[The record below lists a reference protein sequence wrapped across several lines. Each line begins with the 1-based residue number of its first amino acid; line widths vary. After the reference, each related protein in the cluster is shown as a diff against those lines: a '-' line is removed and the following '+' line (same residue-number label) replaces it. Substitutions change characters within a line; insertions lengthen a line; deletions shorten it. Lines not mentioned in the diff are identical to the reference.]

1 MDFFGLPSQLAAL
14 EQPVAEPAREVLRL
28 VTRAWYLRQR
38 DTGAALS
45 DAHAAQDL
53 LSTLPVDDAQ
63 LASGRLALVRAENAW
78 LFAELDQARAL
89 IDEAREV
96 FRWAHD
102 PTGLGDTCLS
112 EAALLEQRGDDPLP
126 AIHAAAQ
133 AYRGGTPA
141 DPLRLLLA
149 DTLEACLAL
158 AASPGAA
165 GPALHGLLEQATA
178 HGHPGLDILVC
189 SAHAMLAARDGH
201 PVHAIRH
208 LRQSFDA
215 AMVAGQLYAAICA
228 AQEIAAAF
236 SALHDHEGAL
246 QWAERARDLAQP
258 TGWPHAAG
266 RCLVQGAAVM
276 LAAER
281 PQATRDL
288 LLGGMPMLQRFP
300 TSRQYVCAAQ
310 LLGEALLALGDTT
323 DALSWID
330 MSERVAV
337 QLRYTDLH
345 GQGLALKAQALSGL
359 GRADEALAAAQA
371 GRQIVRRHGDA
382 MLESRCLHAMAGI
395 ARRHGMA
402 LLAES
407 GEATPLEVNAAIHHL
422 QAAFAAAAQVPGF
435 SPPPQWHAEL
445 AQDYEAI
452 GNAALALEHQRRA
465 IASLQQAHERETAG
479 LSAALQLRLEWETA
493 RAGAAGQHALAQVA
507 AERAAG
513 QEAANDLLERLAVI
527 HQELARSPDAT
538 SVFATLGRH
547 VHALLEAQSIGVW
560 LRQGAPDGTE
570 LLELAWGEEDGQPL
584 PATVL
589 PAGDAESLTWHCLRE
604 RQELQVD
611 LPEYFDDDLPAAAAA
626 LPPQAAPP
634 APVAG
639 PAATPRTVH
648 VELEPPQAPAPL
660 PGTAPRRSALFV
672 PLIAAGEAL
681 GVLSIQSPR
690 TGVYGER
697 ERHILRSLGA
707 GTAAALATGAQGHRL
722 AELEAELEHQRLQG
736 LFSHAGRVAAARRL
750 AHHVAHEMAQP
761 LGSLAELAD
770 ALIQGL
776 EQRHLPGPAAQARSV
791 RREADRLA
799 QLARRLRSV
808 AATEPPRLALQDIRS
823 VLAEARNLYGPRLA
837 SEQIACDE
845 AVPALTVQADAERLS
860 LTIANLVFNAA
871 DAMAGRD
878 DKHVWL
884 TATQR
889 NGEIALTVRDNGP
902 GLAHDVAPRLF
913 EPFFSTRPEGMGL
926 GLALA
931 AESLAAMKG
940 RISGGNASD
949 GGAEFTIVL
958 PVA

>member
-14 EQPVAEPAREVLRL
+14 EQPVAEPAQEVLRL

-38 DTGAALS
+38 DTGAALA

-53 LSTLPVDDAQ
+53 LSTLPIDEAQ

-78 LFAELDQARAL
+78 LFAELDPAQAL

-102 PTGLGDTCLS
+102 PTGLGDTYLS

-133 AYRGGTPA
+133 AYRSGAPP

-165 GPALHGLLEQATA
+165 GEVLHGLLQQAAA

-189 SAHAMLAARDGH
+189 SAHAMLAARDGRQ
-201 PVHAIRH
+201 VQAIRH

-215 AMVAGQLYAAICA
+215 AMMAGQLFAAICA

-246 QWAERARDLAQP
+246 QWAQRARDLAQP
-258 TGWPHAAG
+258 TGWPYAAS
-266 RCLVQGAAVM
+266 RCLVQGAALM

-281 PQATRDL
+281 PQATREL

-310 LLGEALLALGDTT
+310 VLGEALLALGETT

-337 QLRYTDLH
+337 QLRYADLH
-345 GQGLALKAQALSGL
+345 GHGLALKAQALSGL

-371 GRQIVRRHGDA
+371 GLQIMRRHGDA

-395 ARRHGMA
+395 ARTHGMA

-407 GEATPLEVNAAIHHL
+407 DEATPLEVNAAIHHL

-435 SPPPQWHAEL
+435 STPPQWHAEL

-452 GNAALALEHQRRA
+452 GNADLALEHQRRA
-465 IASLQQAHERETAG
+465 IAGHQQARERETAG

-493 RAGAAGQHALAQVA
+493 RAAAAGQHALAQAA
-507 AERAAG
+507 AERAAS
-513 QEAANDLLERLAVI
+513 QEATNDLLERLAVI
-527 HQELARSPDAT
+527 HQELARSPDAP

-547 VHALLEAQSIGVW
+547 VHALLDAQSIGLW
-560 LRQGAPDGTE
+560 LRHRAPDGTE
-570 LLELAWGEEDGQPL
+570 LLELAWGVEDGRPL

-604 RQELQVD
+604 RQELHVD
-611 LPEYFDDDLPAAAAA
+611 LPEYLDDDLPAAVAPVP
-626 LPPQAAPP
+626 LQAAPA
-634 APVAG
+634 APGSVDA
-639 PAATPRTVH
+639 
-648 VELEPPQAPAPL
+648 ELEPPQAPMPL

-707 GTAAALATGAQGHRL
+707 GTAAALAAGLRARRL
-722 AELEAELEHQRLQG
+722 AELEADLDHERLQG
-736 LFSHAGRVAAARRL
+736 LLGHAGRIDAVRRL
-750 AHHVAHEMAQP
+750 ARQVAHAMAPP

-770 ALIQGL
+770 ALAQAL
-776 EQRHLPGPAAQARSV
+776 EQRRLPGPAAQARSMH
-791 RREADRLA
+791 RETEQLA
-799 QLARRLRSV
+799 HLARRLRSV
-808 AATEPPRLALQDIRS
+808 AAAEPPQLAQQDIRS
-823 VLAEARNLYGPRLA
+823 VLAEARSLYGPRLA
-837 SEQIACDE
+837 SEHIACDE
-845 AVPALTVQADAERLS
+845 AVPALTVQADAERLC

-871 DAMAGRD
+871 DAMEGRA
-878 DKHVWL
+878 DKRVWL

-913 EPFFSTRPEGMGL
+913 EPFFTTRPDGLGL

-931 AESLAAMKG
+931 AESLAAMQG

-958 PVA
+958 PAA

>member
-14 EQPVAEPAREVLRL
+14 DQPVAEPAQEVLRL

-38 DTGAALS
+38 DTGAALA

-53 LSTLPVDDAQ
+53 LSTLPVDQAQ
-63 LASGRLALVRAENAW
+63 IASGRLALVRAENAW

-102 PTGLGDTCLS
+102 PPGLGDTFLS

-133 AYRGGTPA
+133 AYRGGVPA

-158 AASPGAA
+158 AASPGTA
-165 GPALHGLLEQATA
+165 GQALHGLLEQATA

-189 SAHAMLAARDGH
+189 SAHAMLAARDGRQ
-201 PVHAIRH
+201 VHAIRH

-215 AMVAGQLYAAICA
+215 AMMAGQLFAAICA

-246 QWAERARDLAQP
+246 QWAQRARDLAQP
-258 TGWPHAAG
+258 TGWPYAAS

-281 PQATRDL
+281 PQATREL

-310 LLGEALLALGDTT
+310 VLGEALLALGDTT

-337 QLRYTDLH
+337 QLRYADLH
-345 GQGLALKAQALSGL
+345 GHGLALKAQALSGL

-371 GRQIVRRHGDA
+371 GLQIVRYHGDA

-395 ARRHGMA
+395 ARAHGMA

-407 GEATPLEVNAAIHHL
+407 DEATPLEVNAAIHHL
-422 QAAFAAAAQVPGF
+422 HAAFAAAAQVPGF
-435 SPPPQWHAEL
+435 SVPPQWHAEL

-452 GNAALALEHQRRA
+452 GNAALALDHQRRA
-465 IASLQQAHERETAG
+465 IAGHQQAREHETAG

-493 RAGAAGQHALAQVA
+493 RAAAAGQHALAQAA
-507 AERAAG
+507 AERVAG
-513 QEAANDLLERLAVI
+513 QEATNDLLERLAVI
-527 HQELARSPDAT
+527 HQELARSPDAP

-547 VHALLEAQSIGVW
+547 VHALLDAQSIGLW
-560 LRQGAPDGTE
+560 LRHRTPDGAE
-570 LLELAWGEEDGQPL
+570 LLELAWGVEDGQPL

-604 RQELQVD
+604 RQELHVD
-611 LPEYFDDDLPAAAAA
+611 LPEYFGDDQPVAAAAA
-626 LPPQAAPP
+626 VPLQAAP
-634 APVAG
+634 AGGPVAAPG
-639 PAATPRTVH
+639 SVDA
-648 VELEPPQAPAPL
+648 ELEPPQAPAPL

-707 GTAAALATGAQGHRL
+707 GTAAALAAGPQARRL
-722 AELEAELEHQRLQG
+722 AELEADLDHERLQG
-736 LFSHAGRVAAARRL
+736 LFSQSGRIAAVRRL
-750 AHHVAHEMAQP
+750 ARQVAHQMAPP

-770 ALIQGL
+770 ALAQAL
-776 EQRHLPGPAAQARSV
+776 EQRRLPGPAAQARSV
-791 RREADRLA
+791 HRETDQLA

-808 AATEPPRLALQDIRS
+808 AASEPPQLAQQDIRS
-823 VLAEARNLYGPRLA
+823 VLAEARSLYGPRLA
-837 SEQIACDE
+837 SEHIVCDE
-845 AVPALTVQADAERLS
+845 AVPAFTVQADAERLC

-871 DAMAGRD
+871 DAMEGRTG
-878 DKHVWL
+878 KHVWL

-889 NGEIALTVRDNGP
+889 NGEVALTVRDNGP

-913 EPFFSTRPEGMGL
+913 EPFFTTRPEGLGL

-931 AESLAAMKG
+931 AESLAAMSG
-940 RISGGNASD
+940 RISGGNASE

-958 PVA
+958 PAA